1 MKLFFNVFFI
11 LLGVFS
17 IHGQDSFVFKN
28 SHKKAGASF
37 RLVNNLIIIPIKIN
51 GLEMNFLLDTGVE
64 ETILF
69 SLEDKKQIELKNAER
84 IMLSGIGIEAAIA
97 GLKSTENTIT
107 FAGINTNHQTIIV
120 VLDENF
126 NFSSNLGVPVNGI
139 IGNHFFKNNL
149 VEVNYNAQKVV
160 IHNKK
165 KFKQAWLKN
174 FTKLKINLEN
184 GKPFLDA
191 KIVLNNENYKTKL
204 LVDTGNSDAIW
215 LFENKIKVP
224 NKNFD
229 DYLGRGFGG
238 EILGKRAKIDLFK
251 IDSFEFDNPIVS
263 FPDSIALKNLKMAE
277 DRAGSI
283 GGEICKRFNLFFDY
297 ENELLYLQKNQNFDK
312 PFNYNKSG
320 IEIQHAGLQMISKDD
335 VDTALKVSGIK
346 IDFGNNPVDLKYKF
360 ELKPNFEITYIRKDS
375 PAEIAGLKSGDII
388 LSINDNLIY
397 KYSLQEI
404 NELLKS
410 DDDKNIKMEVNRN
423 NHIYKFKFQLKNV
436 L

>member
-1 MKLFFNVFFI
+1 MFC
-11 LLGVFS
+11 VFS
-17 IHGQDSFVFKN
+17 IHGQDGFVFKN
-28 SHKKAGASF
+28 SHNKVGVSF
-37 RLVNNLIIIPIKIN
+37 TLINNLIIIPIKIN

-107 FAGINTNHQTIIV
+107 FAGINANHQTIIV

-126 NFSSNLGVPVNGI
+126 NFSSNLGIPVNGI

-165 KFKQAWLKN
+165 KFKHARLKN
-174 FTKLKINLEN
+174 YTQLKINLEN

-191 KIVLNNENYKTKL
+191 KIVLNNEIYNTKL

-238 EILGKRAKIDLFK
+238 EILGKRAKIDLF
-251 IDSFEFDNPIVS
+251 IINSFEFKNPIVA
-263 FPDSIALKNLKMAE
+263 FPDSIALKNLKMVE

-297 ENELLYLQKNQNFDK
+297 QNELLYLRKNQNFDK
-312 PFNYNKSG
+312 PFYYNKSG

-335 VDTALKVSGIK
+335 VDAALKVSGIK
-346 IDFGNNPVDLKYKF
+346 IDFGSNPVNLKYKF

-375 PAEIAGLKSGDII
+375 PAAVAGLKSGDII

-397 KYSLQEI
+397 KYSLLDI

-423 NHIYKFKFQLKNV
+423 NHIFKFEFQLKKV